1 MASSVSRLIRMKHTR
16 TVPTPLEH
24 TEAVEFMR
32 MVRMHEA
39 RYPALKWLHAI
50 PNGGWRKAA
59 VAGKLKAEGVRAGVH
74 DYSWPVRMPAPDFIT
89 LPNTETGT
97 HYSGLYIEL
106 KSMTGSASKEQRE
119 FAAFVESQ
127 GFKVVFAKGWEA
139 AWRAVCD
146 YAGIPFRVI

>member
-1 MASSVSRLIRMKHTR
+1 MTSAARLIRIKRTR

-24 TEAVEFMR
+24 AEAVEFMR
-32 MVRMHEA
+32 LVRMHEA

-50 PNGGWRKAA
+50 PNGARTKLSIAK
-59 VAGKLKAEGVRAGVH
+59 KLKAEGLRAGVH
-74 DYSWPVRMPAPDFIT
+74 DYSWPFRTA
-89 LPNTETGT
+89 T
-97 HYSGLYIEL
+97 HPGLYLEL

-119 FAAFVESQ
+119 FAAFAESQ

-139 AWRAVCD
+139 AWRAVCE